1 MKSAKGLVS
10 FYWGS
15 APGQVGAGFW
25 SSLSHLILMATLGG
39 GGPSVRDGTLRL
51 REVE

>member
-1 MKSAKGLVS
+1 MKTAKGLVS
-10 FYWGS
+10 FDWGS
-15 APGQVGAGFW
+15 APGQVGAGVL

-39 GGPSVRDGTLRL
+39 GAPSIRDGTWRL